1 MIKTLIKLLG
11 YFTVGVLSLLI
22 ILFYRKGFSLYPWN
36 YAFKLYDLYFGV
48 NLFLLPAFRVIHS
61 SWFKAKND
69 QIITY
74 KQRALE
80 AHHRDMAQSHTNR
93 KWSVN
98 GVSAN
103 PWEYTM
109 SETSTY
115 GHAAGWA
122 YNLVKSIFISLLF
135 IIFSPIFYAVSFK
148 KGYRKLLK

>member
-1 MIKTLIKLLG
+1 MIKKISKLLG
-11 YFTVGVLSLLI
+11 YFIVGLLSLLI

-36 YAFKLYDLYFGV
+36 YNFKLYDLYFGI
-48 NLFLLPAFRVIHS
+48 NLFLLPAFRLTHP
-61 SWFKAKND
+61 SWFKTKSD

-80 AHHRDMAQSHTNR
+80 AHHRDIAQSHTNR
-93 KWSVN
+93 KWTVN

-115 GHAAGWA
+115 GNVAGWG
-122 YNLVKSIFISLLF
+122 YNLLKNLFISLLF
-135 IIFSPIFYAVSFK
+135 IIFSPAFYIIARK
-148 KGYRKLLK
+148 KRV

>member
-1 MIKTLIKLLG
+1 MFKTTSKIIG
-11 YFTVGVLSLLI
+11 YFIVGLLSLLI
-22 ILFYRKGFSLYPWN
+22 ILFYRKDFSLYPWN
-36 YAFKLYDLYFGV
+36 YNFQLYDLYFGV
-48 NLFLLPAFRVIHS
+48 NLFLLPAFRLTHP
-61 SWFKAKND
+61 SWFKARND

-115 GHAAGWA
+115 GNAAGWG
-122 YNLVKSIFISLLF
+122 YSLGKSLLISLLF
-135 IIFSPIFYAVSFK
+135 IIFSPVFYIISQIK
-148 KGYRKLLK
+148 R